1 MNAAQKHMLEY
12 MQEVVNQED
21 VYFFEAWKQVEN
33 FVMDAL
39 CDSTEQP
46 ALENQYEN

>member
-1 MNAAQKHMLEY
+1 MNQAQRDMLAY
-12 MQEVVNQED
+12 MQEVVDQED

-39 CDSTEQP
+39 ANDE
-46 ALENQYEN
+46 EE